1 VAGDFPAAF
10 RGIEAGSGW
19 EPIALERWMRFG
31 QGDGGRVGAKKKFS
45 SAKHF
50 SQFDGELASKPM
62 EAAVGWEGL
71 PQ

>member
-1 VAGDFPAAF
+1 
-10 RGIEAGSGW
+10 
-19 EPIALERWMRFG
+19 MRFG